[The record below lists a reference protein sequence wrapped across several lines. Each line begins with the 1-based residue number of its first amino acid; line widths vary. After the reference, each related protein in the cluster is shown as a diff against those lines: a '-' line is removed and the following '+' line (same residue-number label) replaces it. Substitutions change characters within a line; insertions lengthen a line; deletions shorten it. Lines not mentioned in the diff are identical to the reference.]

1 MPVAATSGTDRRSRS
16 SNVSDTV
23 EDQSRWYGFRLV
35 AGGLAFLWSLTS
47 CFSVASPTAQR
58 CNCSAR
64 CWRCA
69 KSARIENTLLLLEH
83 PPVITLGRNARLANV
98 LAPPEFLAQQGV
110 ELFDIDRGGDVTF
123 HGPGQ
128 LIAYPIFDLRS
139 FDPKVG
145 AVEYVRRLEEVLI
158 RTCGDFGVG
167 TQRIKGLTGVWTYA
181 LPDKPEAK
189 IAAIGVHIS
198 RSVTTHGF
206 ALNVSTDLDSFSLIV
221 PCGITDKPVTS
232 LERELTRSLS
242 PWKKSPQRHRRN
254 FGRVFQTQMLWL
266 ESLEDLL
273 AQAAGRCSN
282 AARVTVRRIRTRLR
296 GLRKSCAICWAM
308 AASWRKI
315 AAHARKTRRCNRVC
329 GCRVLKCSDRS
340 VARCGR
346 SLLLRLE
353 VIYTRNRAARSHW
366 PIHLHRSRRSRC
378 PI

>member
-1 MPVAATSGTDRRSRS
+1 MVTNVLYLGRVAYGTAL
-16 SNVSDTV
+16 
-23 EDQSRWYGFRLV
+23 EL
-35 AGGLAFLWSLTS
+35 
-47 CFSVASPTAQR
+47 QR
-58 CNCSAR
+58 TLLEMR
-64 CWRCA
+64 

-110 ELFDIDRGGDVTF
+110 ELFDIDRGGDVTY

-128 LIAYPIFDLRS
+128 LIAYPIVDLRS
-139 FDPKVG
+139 FEPKVG
-145 AVEYVRRLEEVLI
+145 AVEYIRRLEEVLI

-221 PCGITDKPVTS
+221 PCGITGKPVTS
-232 LERELTRSLS
+232 LERELHKGLSLEEVATS
-242 PWKKSPQRHRRN
+242 ASRN

-273 AQAAGRCSN
+273 AQAAVASAKQN
-282 AARVTVRRIRTRLR
+282 EDVPANQDTPARPPKELR
-296 GLRKSCAICWAM
+296 
-308 AASWRKI
+308 
-315 AAHARKTRRCNRVC
+315 
-329 GCRVLKCSDRS
+329 
-340 VARCGR
+340 
-346 SLLLRLE
+346 E
-353 VIYTRNRAARSHW
+353 
-366 PIHLHRSRRSRC
+366 LHGDGSELA
-378 PI
+378 

>member
-1 MPVAATSGTDRRSRS
+1 MVTNVLFLGRVAYGTALQLQRTLLEMRK
-16 SNVSDTV
+16 
-23 EDQSRWYGFRLV
+23 
-35 AGGLAFLWSLTS
+35 AG
-47 CFSVASPTAQR
+47 
-58 CNCSAR
+58 
-64 CWRCA
+64 
-69 KSARIENTLLLLEH
+69 RIKNTLLLLEH

-158 RTCGDFGVG
+158 RTCGDFGIG

-232 LERELTRSLS
+232 LERESQKQLTLEIAATAAS
-242 PWKKSPQRHRRN
+242 RN

-266 ESLEDLL
+266 ESLDDLL
-273 AQAAGRCSN
+273 AQAAVASSTQPSDGPAN
-282 AARVTVRRIRTRLR
+282 QDTPVRPPEELR
-296 GLRKSCAICWAM
+296 DLMGDGSELA
-308 AASWRKI
+308 
-315 AAHARKTRRCNRVC
+315 
-329 GCRVLKCSDRS
+329 
-340 VARCGR
+340 
-346 SLLLRLE
+346 
-353 VIYTRNRAARSHW
+353 
-366 PIHLHRSRRSRC
+366 
-378 PI
+378 